1 MQSTDYRMPPYDKDK
16 KIERLQN
23 LVMKPIQFND
33 SVITLV
39 DALEARHESGWQVPE
54 HRHPWFEFNYVSSGS
69 IYTVIEG
76 LGFDTGQDSF
86 FLVPPGV
93 LHSNQNQTETQDDGI
108 CLRWQIE
115 KTGFSDQQHSS
126 YHAVIQALTPVRACS
141 TKAADVGN
149 AIDNLLGKEETARLQ
164 IAFLELIFMLVERWH
179 DVKPVPM
186 KERPHN
192 EILVQQAL
200 LYLSEYYASHITI
213 KDLAH
218 SLNISYRHLVRIFHE
233 ITGETVIKRLNEIRV
248 GHARQLL
255 TATEKT
261 TREIAHLV
269 GLENEFYFSNVFSK
283 YTRTTPSQYR
293 KGS

>member
-1 MQSTDYRMPPYDKDK
+1 MMQFDWDK

-23 LVMKPIQFND
+23 LVMKPILFND

-39 DALEARHESGWQVPE
+39 DALEARHEKGWQVPE
-54 HRHPWFEFNYVSSGS
+54 HRHPWFEFNFVCSGS
-69 IYTVIEG
+69 IYTVIDG
-76 LGFDTGQDSF
+76 SGFETGQNSF

-93 LHSNQNQTETQDDGI
+93 LHSNRNQTETQDDGI

-115 KTGFSDQQHSS
+115 KTGFADQPHSS
-126 YHAVIQALTPVRACS
+126 YQAVVQALTPVRACG
-141 TKAADVGN
+141 TEAADIGI
-149 AIDNLLGKEETARLQ
+149 AIDNLLSKEETAGLQ

-179 DVKPVPM
+179 DEKPAPV

-233 ITGETVIKRLNEIRV
+233 ITGETVIRRLNEIRV

-255 TATEKT
+255 KTTEKT

-283 YTRTTPSQYR
+283 YTHMTPSQYR